1 MRVAKI
7 IPLTVATL
15 LLGCILAWALHRE
28 TLPTKTLIFET
39 HTGSTAIQ
47 VKAWLDERDSC
58 YYLFLPSYTQ
68 MENVT
73 YTSKK
78 LPIIVDGKHID
89 YGDHLLAFA
98 PNKTY
103 SLAFLGHKS
112 KHKFSIIQSAN
123 VATMFLNIDENMLT
137 HVNKN
142 KNVKAS
148 LSMTLLSPNGE
159 TLYQSARDK
168 VKIKGR
174 GYTTW
179 NLAKKPYNLILD
191 QPESLLGMEPATK
204 WVLLA
209 NGLDESN
216 LKNKIVYDYAKTL
229 NYCWT
234 PSCEFVEV
242 YINHEYHGLYLLSE
256 KIELSESKM
265 HTDEQPLYL
274 FLLDL
279 QEPNSLHFSN
289 RQYVIGVEGV
299 SDINVFQPDLTRL
312 KDAILNAPTDSC
324 HQLEQVMD
332 IHSWACKYMID
343 VMYANTD
350 MWWKSH
356 YFYCTGEPPFKF
368 YEGPIWDY
376 DLSWVYPANS
386 FTQGIMSDYLIRND
400 VFKSHVVNLYNTKG
414 RPYISWL
421 IDSGIDSL
429 ATIIQDASQ
438 ANSIRWRKNFY
449 DDRPSNGWI
458 QPSSP
463 SPDSLKTF
471 LSRRRRFLDKCW
483 TQNIPY
489 NPIYIKMPTQS
500 GNIVIDY
507 EPGLT
512 VAQYINASHSWDD
525 YTNLVWKDRRSGKLY
540 TADSIVDTIVELH
553 LCSATAKQSPPT
565 IQEHHILDRMRYA
578 CAYLFFLLLLFLVG
592 YTIMASRKTK
602 KRI

>member
-1 MRVAKI
+1 MRAIKI
-7 IPLTVATL
+7 IPLAVATL
-15 LLGCILAWALHRE
+15 LLGCILAWALHKE
-28 TLPTKTLIFET
+28 SLPTRTLIFT
-39 HTGSTAIQ
+39 TSAGSTTTQ
-47 VKAWLDERDSC
+47 VKVWLDERDSC

-73 YTSKK
+73 YISEKR
-78 LPIIVDGKHID
+78 PIIVDGKLID
-89 YGDHLLAFA
+89 YGDNLLAFA

-103 SLAFLGHKS
+103 SLAFSGHRP

-123 VATMFLNIDENMLT
+123 VPTMFLDIDENMLT

-148 LSMTLLSPNGE
+148 LTMTLLSPNGE
-159 TLYQSARDK
+159 TLYHSGRDK

-179 NLAKKPYNLILD
+179 GLAKKPYNLTLD
-191 QPESLLGMEPATK
+191 QPESLLGMEPATR

-256 KIELSESKM
+256 KIELAESKM

-289 RQYVIGVEGV
+289 RQYVIGVGGV
-299 SDINVFQPDLTRL
+299 ADINLFQSDLTRL
-312 KDAILNAPTDSC
+312 KEAILNAPTDSC

-343 VMYANTD
+343 VIFANTD

-376 DLSWVYPANS
+376 DLSWSYPTNS
-386 FTQGIMSDYLIRND
+386 FTQGIMSDYLIQNGT
-400 VFKSHVVNLYNTKG
+400 FKSHVVNLYNSNG
-414 RPYISWL
+414 RPYTSWL

-429 ATIIQDASQ
+429 ATIIQNASQ

-449 DDRPSNGWI
+449 DNRPMVGWI
-458 QPSSP
+458 QPSMP

-471 LSRRRRFLDKCW
+471 LSKRMRFLDKCW
-483 TQNIPY
+483 TQDIPY

-500 GNIVIDY
+500 GDVIVEY

-512 VAQYINASHSWDD
+512 VGQYIENSYSWDD
-525 YTNLVWKDRRSGKLY
+525 YTNLVWKERYSGKLY
-540 TADSIVDTIVELH
+540 TADSIVDTIVELQ
-553 LCSATAKQSPPT
+553 LCSTSDQQNAPT
-565 IQEHHILDRMRYA
+565 IQKHTFMDKMRYA
-578 CAYLFFLLLLFLVG
+578 FTSPFFLILLVLVG
-592 YTIMASRKTK
+592 YTVIDSRKPK
-602 KRI
+602 KRM